1 MAVQAVA
8 AIELKWKQ
16 LRGHAGEPSPGDG
29 EEPREGQIIERE
41 SASNQAEDVRLEK
54 AGARGRGLKLANPA
68 QDSRGQLRGD
78 RVDQAEKPVPEDDM
92 PPISPERARIECPPA
107 TCGRG
112 KAPSSTPCTRC
123 TTPSPC

>member
-1 MAVQAVA
+1 MPASVMAVQAMA

-16 LRGHAGEPSPGDG
+16 LRGHTGEPSPGDG

-68 QDSRGQLRGD
+68 KNSRRELRGD
-78 RVDQAEKPVPEDDM
+78 RVDQAEQPVRKNNVL
-92 PPISPERARIECPPA
+92 PISPKRARIAEQS
-107 TCGRG
+107 GEGDENIVRG
-112 KAPSSTPCTRC
+112 GEVRP
-123 TTPSPC
+123 